1 MLISL
6 FNNKMYNINILCT
19 EVALKTLFAGEKGVV
34 SYTIAVLSLDSINS
48 KIITADILF
57 LLLQLIESF
66 PTNIVHYIGSIMVN
80 IDVFSSIIT
89 QLYWLNFFYEYSIDI
104 DDQILN
110 LIYLNTTLCSSYN
123 KIYVLITN

>member
-1 MLISL
+1 
-6 FNNKMYNINILCT
+6 MYNINILCT

-110 LIYLNTTLCSSYN
+110 LIYLNTTLYSSYN